1 MRIPSVA
8 AVSVIALSAAHPALA
23 QSSFERIASFPVVG
37 NLPEGTDPATP
48 TSPEIIDATLDGM
61 TLIYSDSPL
70 GAIGFID
77 ITDPAAPQP
86 GGAMMLD
93 GEPTAV
99 AILGNETAFVGVNT
113 SESFTAPSGRLTA
126 IDIASRSET
135 GSCDLGGQPDS
146 VAVAPDGNFVAVAI
160 ENERDEDL
168 NDGVIPQLP
177 AGFVA
182 IVPLAEGV
190 MQCDGLIR
198 SDVTGLAD
206 IAPEDPEPE
215 FVDINAAG
223 EIAVTLQ
230 ENNHIVILGGD
241 GSVLSHFSAGA
252 VDLEDIDTEEDGAL
266 VFTGSQPGRL
276 REPDAIQ
283 WIDADHVAI
292 ANEGDYEG
300 GSRGFTIFTRDGSV
314 VYEDGTGFERAAIE
328 AGHYPEARSGSK
340 GIEPEGMEFARFGD
354 AAKLFVMA
362 ERASL
367 VGVYELD
374 GTTPTLAQIL
384 PSGIGPEGI
393 KAIPGRNLIVTAN
406 ETDLV
411 EDGGV
416 RAHVMIYELRD
427 GAPSYPSITSAG
439 AEALIGWG
447 ALSGLAA
454 DPETPGRL
462 FAVNDSFYGMQPTI
476 FEIDAAQVPARIT
489 AAIPITR
496 GGQPAQKLDIEGIAP
511 DGMGGF
517 WLASEGHS
525 DQLIPHAIY
534 HVDGDGSITDEI
546 AFPAE
551 LLAGETRFGAE
562 GITVE
567 GPRLWVAIQRE
578 WGGDPEDHAKL
589 VAYDLETEDWGA
601 VLYPKAPVESGW
613 VGLSEIT
620 ALGDWVYVVERDNQI
635 GDAAAIKKL
644 YRVPLSEM
652 VPAPLGGALP
662 VVSKEEVHDF
672 LPDLAAPGGYIVDKL
687 EGFTVDAA
695 GEAYAVTDNDGVDDS
710 SGETHFLRL
719 GPLEGL

>member
-8 AVSVIALSAAHPALA
+8 AVSVIALSAALPALA

-190 MQCDGLIR
+190 MRCDGLIR

-300 GSRGFTIFTRDGSV
+300 GSRGFTILTRDGSV

-454 DPETPGRL
+454 DSETPGRL
-462 FAVNDSFYGMQPTI
+462 FAVNDCFYGMQPTI
-476 FEIDAAQVPARIT
+476 FEIDAAQGPARIT

-525 DQLIPHAIY
+525 DQSIPHAIY

-620 ALGDWVYVVERDNQI
+620 ALGTGSIW
-635 GDAAAIKKL
+635 
-644 YRVPLSEM
+644 
-652 VPAPLGGALP
+652 
-662 VVSKEEVHDF
+662 
-672 LPDLAAPGGYIVDKL
+672 
-687 EGFTVDAA
+687 
-695 GEAYAVTDNDGVDDS
+695 S
-710 SGETHFLRL
+710 SGTTRSAMPPRSRSFTACRFRK
-719 GPLEGL
+719 